1 MLASVRSTALV
12 SQQLNEQLSFT
23 TMIFVVCNIEAVI
36 VIFCFIFLRTSWFI
50 WLFLIYPALTWTYF
64 ALILQLNRQVLQTMR
79 RICQQLRLKRRRQ
92 WADDSTGST
101 KEISRFKRIS
111 SQELELYLPYFR
123 IVLFSMTQ
131 LDLRFIFGAGL
142 FIMSYVTFLMQTNT

>member
-50 WLFLIYPALTWTYF
+50 WLFLIYPALTYF

-79 RICQQLRLKRRRQ
+79 QICQRLRLKRRRQ
-92 WADDSTGST
+92 WADGGNRSVE
-101 KEISRFKRIS
+101 EISRFKRIS